1 MAHRAGRT
9 PRIIRLSQVPSYAS
23 ACSGMWLRFLFYS
36 MKAGKMNVTDRL
48 VRIFCSIDD
57 PRIMKRFM
65 KEIFT
70 ASEFDDI
77 SKRWK
82 VLEML
87 ERGHSQRDIASKLG
101 MSLCKITRG
110 SKVLKTGGSVSK
122 RILDERIARR

>member
-1 MAHRAGRT
+1 
-9 PRIIRLSQVPSYAS
+9 
-23 ACSGMWLRFLFYS
+23 